1 MARDYYDALGVS
13 RDASQEE
20 IKSAYREKA
29 REYHPDASD
38 HEDAQERFKEI
49 QEAYEVLGD
58 EEKREA
64 YDQMG
69 HDRFVQAEKQGF
81 DPGDGGAGTGRGAGA
96 GAGRAGGRGARGAGG
111 FEDFGDIFND
121 LFGGGF
127 GEGQQAAASTSVTLT
142 LEEVHEGTEREI
154 SYETEVECGNCDGTG
169 AADPSNARRCST
181 CGGSGRVERRQ
192 QTPFGQA
199 TTVTECPDCRGAGV
213 EYDEPC
219 SDCRGQ
225 GEIRETVTQTVEI
238 PAGVE
243 DGTTLSLRDG
253 GTEVHIKVR
262 VEDHDIFEREG
273 ADVYYAHPVSFP
285 QAVFGDTVTVPTLEG
300 EVDLE
305 VPAGTRS
312 GETFRLSNRGL
323 PRLQRTGRGDQYVR
337 VEVVVP
343 DPSDLSDAE
352 REALAEFASEGGDEL
367 EYDEGFL
374 EKLKRGV
381 FG

>member
-13 RDASQEE
+13 REASQDE
-20 IKSAYREKA
+20 IKKSYREKA

-64 YDQMG
+64 YDSMG
-69 HDRFVQAEKQGF
+69 HDRYVQAEKQGF
-81 DPGDGGAGTGRGAGA
+81 DPTDAGARGAGA
-96 GAGRAGGRGARGAGG
+96 GAAGGAGRARGAGG

-127 GEGQQAAASTSVTLT
+127 GEGRQQAAVASVTLS
-142 LEEVHEGTEREI
+142 LEDVHEGAEREI
-154 SYETEVECGNCDGTG
+154 SYETEVDCATCDGTG

-181 CGGSGRVERRQ
+181 CGGSGRVEQRQ
-192 QTPFGQA
+192 RTPFGQT
-199 TTVTECPDCRGAGV
+199 TTVTSCPDCRGVGI

-219 SDCRGQ
+219 ADCRGQ
-225 GEIRETVTQTVEI
+225 GKIRETVTRTVEI

-243 DGTTLSLRDG
+243 DGTTLRMRDG
-253 GTEVHIKVR
+253 ANEVHIEVR
-262 VEDHDIFEREG
+262 VEDHDIFERDG

-300 EVDLE
+300 DVDMD

-323 PRLQRTGRGDQYVR
+323 PRLQRAGRGDQYVR

-343 DPSDLSDAE
+343 DPSDLSEEE
-352 REALAEFASEGGDEL
+352 RDALAEFASAGGDEL

-374 EKLKRGV
+374 QRLKRGV

>member
-13 RDASQEE
+13 RDASQDE
-20 IKSAYREKA
+20 IKSAYRKKA

-64 YDQMG
+64 YDKMG
-69 HDRFVQAEKQGF
+69 HDRFKQAEKQGF
-81 DPGDGGAGTGRGAGA
+81 DPTDTGAGA
-96 GAGRAGGRGARGAGG
+96 GATGGAGRARGRRARGAGG

-127 GEGQQAAASTSVTLT
+127 GEGRGPDAAASITVT
-142 LEEVHEGTEREI
+142 LEEVFEGADREI
-154 SYETEVECGNCDGTG
+154 SYETTVECDACDGTG
-169 AADPSNARRCST
+169 AANPSNARRCST

-192 QTPFGQA
+192 STPFGQT
-199 TTVTECPDCRGAGV
+199 TTVTECPDCGGVGV
-213 EYDEPC
+213 EYDEAC
-219 SDCRGQ
+219 SECRGQ
-225 GEIRETVTQTVEI
+225 GEKRETVTRTVEI

-243 DGTTLSLRDG
+243 DGTTLRMRDG
-253 GTEVHIKVR
+253 GNEVHIEVR

-273 ADVYYAHPVSFP
+273 ADVYYAHSVSFP

-300 EVDLE
+300 ELDMD

-312 GETFRLSNRGL
+312 GETFRLSNKGL
-323 PRLQRTGRGDQYVR
+323 PRLQRAGRGDQYVR
-337 VEVVVP
+337 VEVVIP
-343 DPSDLSDAE
+343 DPSDLSGEE

-367 EYDEGFL
+367 EYDESFL
-374 EKLKRGV
+374 QRLKQGV

>member
-13 RDASQEE
+13 RDASQDK
-20 IKSAYREKA
+20 IKEAYREKA

-81 DPGDGGAGTGRGAGA
+81 DPTDSGAGA
-96 GAGRAGGRGARGAGG
+96 GAQRGAGGARRGARGAGG

-127 GEGQQAAASTSVTLT
+127 GEGSQPTTAASVTIT
-142 LEEVHEGTEREI
+142 LEEVNEGAEREI
-154 SYETEVECGNCDGTG
+154 SYETTVECDACDGTG

-192 QTPFGQA
+192 STPFGQA
-199 TTVTECPDCRGAGV
+199 TTVTECPECGGVGV

-219 SDCRGQ
+219 SECRGQ
-225 GEIRETVTQTVEI
+225 GEKREQVTRTIEI

-243 DGTTLSLRDG
+243 NGTTLRLRDG
-253 GTEVHIKVR
+253 GNEVHIEVR

-300 EVDLE
+300 EVDME
-305 VPAGTRS
+305 IPAGTRS

-323 PRLQRTGRGDQYVR
+323 PRLQRAGRGDQYVR
-337 VEVVVP
+337 AEVVVP
-343 DPSDLSDAE
+343 DPSDLSDEE
-352 REALAEFASEGGDEL
+352 REALAEFASAGGDEL

>member
-20 IKSAYREKA
+20 IKRAYREKA
-29 REYHPDASD
+29 REHHPDASD
-38 HEDAQERFKEI
+38 HEDAQERFKEV
-49 QEAYEVLGD
+49 QEAYEVLSD
-58 EEKREA
+58 QEKREA

-69 HDRFVQAEKQGF
+69 HERFKKAEKQGF
-81 DPGDGGAGTGRGAGA
+81 DPSDSGAGAGTGPGPGPGQRGGT
-96 GAGRAGGRGARGAGG
+96 RGGPGG
-111 FEDFGDIFND
+111 FEGGGFGDIFDD
-121 LFGGGF
+121 LFGGGR
-127 GEGQQAAASTSVTLT
+127 QPDATASITVT
-142 LEEVHEGTEREI
+142 LEEVHEGTERDV
-154 SYETEVECGNCDGTG
+154 SYETEVECAACDGTG
-169 AADPSNARRCST
+169 AADPSNARRCAT

-213 EYDEPC
+213 EYDERC
-219 SDCRGQ
+219 AECRGQ
-225 GEIRETVTQTVEI
+225 GRRRESVTRTVEI

-253 GTEVHIKVR
+253 ENEIHIEIR
-262 VEDHDIFEREG
+262 VDDHDIFEREG

-285 QAVFGDTVTVPTLEG
+285 QAVFGDTVTAPTLEG
-300 EVDLE
+300 EVEME

-323 PRLQRTGRGDQYVR
+323 PRLQRAGRGDQYVR
-337 VEVVVP
+337 TEVVVP
-343 DPSDLSDAE
+343 DPSDLSDEE

>member
-69 HDRFVQAEKQGF
+69 HERFVQAEKQGF
-81 DPGDGGAGTGRGAGA
+81 EPGEGGGGAGAAG
-96 GAGRAGGRGARGAGG
+96 GGGRARGRGARGGGG
-111 FEDFGDIFND
+111 FEDIGDIFDD

-127 GEGQQAAASTSVTLT
+127 GESRGPDAATSVTVT
-142 LEEVHEGTEREI
+142 LEEVYEGTEREV
-154 SYETEVECGNCDGTG
+154 SYETTVECETCDGTG
-169 AADPSNARRCST
+169 AANPSNARRCAT

-199 TTVTECPDCRGAGV
+199 TTVTECPNCRGAGV
-213 EYDEPC
+213 EYDDPC

-225 GEIRETVTQTVEI
+225 GERRETVTRTVEI

-243 DGTTLSLRDG
+243 DGVTLSLRDG
-253 GTEVHIKVR
+253 ENEIHIEVR

-300 EVDLE
+300 EVDME

-323 PRLQRTGRGDQYVR
+323 PRLQRAGRGDQYVR
-337 VEVVVP
+337 TEVVVP
-343 DPSDLSDAE
+343 DPSDLSDEE
-352 REALAEFASEGGDEL
+352 REALAEFASAGGDEL

-374 EKLKRGV
+374 QKLKRGV

>member
-20 IKSAYREKA
+20 IKRAYREKA
-29 REYHPDASD
+29 REHHPDASD
-38 HEDAQERFKEI
+38 HEDAQERFKEV
-49 QEAYEVLGD
+49 QEAYEVLSD
-58 EEKREA
+58 QEKREA

-69 HDRFVQAEKQGF
+69 HERFNQAEKQGF
-81 DPGDGGAGTGRGAGA
+81 DPSGSGAGAGTGRGAGA
-96 GAGRAGGRGARGAGG
+96 RGGPGG
-111 FEDFGDIFND
+111 FEGGGFGDIFDD
-121 LFGGGF
+121 LFGGGR
-127 GEGQQAAASTSVTLT
+127 QPDATASITVT
-142 LEEVHEGTEREI
+142 LEEVHEGTERDI
-154 SYETEVECGNCDGTG
+154 SYETKVECGTCDGTG
-169 AADPSNARRCST
+169 AADPSNARRCAT

-192 QTPFGQA
+192 RTPFGQA

-213 EYDEPC
+213 EYEEPC
-219 SDCRGQ
+219 AECRGQ
-225 GEIRETVTQTVEI
+225 GERRESVTRTVEI

-253 GTEVHIKVR
+253 ENEIHIEIR

-273 ADVYYAHPVSFP
+273 ADIYYAHPVSFP
-285 QAVFGDTVTVPTLEG
+285 QAVFGDTVTVPTLED
-300 EVDLE
+300 EVEME

-323 PRLQRTGRGDQYVR
+323 PRLQRAGRGDQYVR
-337 VEVVVP
+337 TEVVVP
-343 DPSDLSDAE
+343 DPSDLSDEE

>member
-13 RDASQEE
+13 RDASQDE
-20 IKSAYREKA
+20 IKNAYREKA

-69 HDRFVQAEKQGF
+69 HERYVRAEKQGF
-81 DPGDGGAGTGRGAGA
+81 DPGEGGA
-96 GAGRAGGRGARGAGG
+96 GAGRGAGGAGARGAGG
-111 FEDFGDIFND
+111 FENFGDIFND

-127 GEGQQAAASTSVTLT
+127 GEGRQAAASTSVTLT
-142 LEEVHEGTEREI
+142 LEEVYEGTEREI
-154 SYETEVECGNCDGTG
+154 SYETTVECDTCDGTG
-169 AADPSNARRCST
+169 AKDPSNARRCST

-199 TTVTECPDCRGAGV
+199 TTVTECPDCGGVGV
-213 EYDEPC
+213 EYDEACP
-219 SDCRGQ
+219 DCRGR
-225 GEIRETVTQTVEI
+225 GERRETVTRTVEI

-243 DGTTLSLRDG
+243 DGTTLRMRDG
-253 GTEVHIKVR
+253 ENEIHIEVQVK
-262 VEDHDIFEREG
+262 DHDIFEREG
-273 ADVYYAHPVSFP
+273 ADVYYAHTVSVP
-285 QAVFGDTVTVPTLEG
+285 HAVFGDTVTVPTLE
-300 EVDLE
+300 EDVEME

-323 PRLQRTGRGDQYVR
+323 PRLQRAGRGDQYVR